1 MAETLTAAV
10 AQEGALAPPGGLRRG
25 SLSMVEVLSQSVANM
40 APSAAMAL
48 NPLLV
53 FINAGNG
60 TWVSTVIAVVLMMCV
75 GYCAAQFAGKMNS
88 AGSFY
93 VWVTRGLGPG
103 FGHAAGWGLQLGYVT
118 TGMATIV
125 GFGIFAG
132 DFLDRVG
139 LPGSQPGTRAILFAI
154 DFAVPVALAI
164 ADMRLSAR
172 TSLVLESISVSL
184 IVLVC
189 IAIWVARGGV
199 VDTNQVAVR
208 GVLPGGVVVGVVL
221 AIFSFVGFES
231 AGSLGMEAKN
241 PQRSV
246 GRAIMVSCLMVG
258 LFYVLVSYTEVFG
271 CQGTSPGFAKSSA
284 PLPDLA
290 VLVHLRALAPI
301 LDIGFAASGFACTLA
316 CINAASRIAYAMAHD
331 GMGAEP
337 LGRIHPS
344 RHTPHVAILT
354 VAVPMLVVPL
364 ALVLRGAN
372 PIDVLGWTG
381 TLSTFG
387 FMVAYGLVSLAAP
400 LFLRRAGGLT
410 PVAVLVGAVGAV
422 SMVVVFYASWLPQ
435 TIPGGLFPA
444 LTWPYSILP
453 YLFFAWTAI
462 GLVWY
467 LAVRVMSPDVAA
479 GIGSRFEAHET

>member
-1 MAETLTAAV
+1 
-10 AQEGALAPPGGLRRG
+10 
-25 SLSMVEVLSQSVANM
+25 M

-53 FINAGNG
+53 FLNAGNG
-60 TWVSTVIAVVLMMCV
+60 TWVSTGIAIVLMLCV
-75 GYCAAQFAGKMNS
+75 GYCAAQFARTMSS

-103 FGHAAGWGLQLGYVT
+103 AGHAAGWGLQLGYIV

-125 GFGIFAG
+125 GFTIFAG

-139 LPGSQPGTRAILFAI
+139 LPGTQPGMRAVLFAI
-154 DFAVPVALAI
+154 DFVLPVTLAI

-172 TSLVLESISVSL
+172 TSLVLEGISVSL
-184 IVLVC
+184 IVVLCV
-189 IAIWVARGGV
+189 AIWVARGGV
-199 VDTNQVAVR
+199 VDTNQVAIR

-231 AGSLGMEAKN
+231 AGSLGMEARN

-246 GRAIMVSCLMVG
+246 GRSILWSCLLVG
-258 LFYVLVSYTEVFG
+258 LFYVLVSYCEVFG
-271 CQGTSPGFAKSSA
+271 FQGTSPGFAKSGA

-290 VLVHLRALAPI
+290 GIVHIGFLAPV
-301 LDIGFAASGFACTLA
+301 LDIGIACSAFACTLA
-316 CINAASRIAYAMAHD
+316 CVNAASRIAYAMAHD
-331 GMGAEP
+331 GMGVEP
-337 LGRIHPS
+337 LKRTHRS
-344 RHTPHVAILT
+344 RQTPPAAILV
-354 VAVPMLVVPL
+354 VAVPMVVVP
-364 ALVLRGAN
+364 AVLVLLGRN
-372 PIDVLGWTG
+372 PVDVLGWTG

-387 FMVAYGLVSLAAP
+387 FMVAYGLVSVAAP
-400 LFLRRAGGLT
+400 LHLRRLGTLGPA
-410 PVAVLVGAVGAV
+410 VVLVGAVGAI

-444 LTWPYSILP
+444 LTWPYNLLP
-453 YLFFAWTAI
+453 YLFFAWMAI

-467 LAVRVMSPDVAA
+467 LAVRLRAPEVAA
-479 GIGSRFEAHET
+479 AIGSRFEAHG